1 MDGFVGRG
9 RELAQLDA
17 MLARVR
23 RGGRAG
29 RPGRALLM
37 RGRRRVGKS
46 RLVEEFVERADVP
59 HVFFTASAQPSVA
72 ADLALFVE
80 AVAASTL
87 PGAALF
93 AAQQP
98 RTWDA
103 ALTLLASALP
113 TDRPSVVVL
122 DEMPYLIATDPGFE
136 GTLQKVFDREL
147 SRRPVLLL
155 CIGSDLAM
163 MEALNAYG
171 RPFHQRATE
180 MVVPPLSPADVGGM
194 LDLPA
199 AEAFDAHLVSGGLPL
214 ILDEWPTGA
223 SLHDYLADAV
233 ADPTSALI
241 VSGERAL
248 AAEFPTASQAGLVL
262 RAIGSGE
269 RTFSLIA
276 RAAGDLPQASL
287 TRALR
292 LLVDKRVVE
301 VTVPLSTRPSR
312 ETRYAV
318 ADPYLRF
325 WLSFLGPYLPEIERG
340 RGDLTLARITSSWT
354 SWRGR
359 AIEPLVREAL
369 RRLPGGL
376 LPAGSDVVGGYWT
389 RTNDPEIDLVGADRG
404 PVAKR
409 ITFVGSIKWLEQ
421 RPFDAHDLGRLLM
434 HRAQL
439 PGADESV
446 PLVAVS
452 RSGVTTDGVRA
463 LAPEDLL
470 TAYRD

>member
-9 RELAQLDA
+9 RELTQLDA
-17 MLARVR
+17 MLGRVR

-46 RLVEEFVERADVP
+46 RLVEEFVERAAVP
-59 HVFFTASAQPSVA
+59 HVFFTASAQPTVA

-80 AVAASTL
+80 AAVGSSL
-87 PGAALF
+87 PGAHLF
-93 AAQQP
+93 HGQTPQ
-98 RTWDA
+98 TWDA
-103 ALTLLASALP
+103 ALTLLAAALP

-122 DEMPYLIATDPGFE
+122 DEMPYLIGTDPGFE

-147 SRRPVLLL
+147 SRRPVLLI
-155 CIGSDLAM
+155 CVGSDLAM
-163 MEALNAYG
+163 MEALNDYG

-180 MVVPPLSPADVGGM
+180 MVVPPLSPADVRSM
-194 LDLPA
+194 LDLSA
-199 AEAFDAHLVSGGLPL
+199 AEAFDAYLVSGGLPL
-214 ILDEWPTGA
+214 ILDEWPSGA
-223 SLHDYLADAV
+223 TLHDYLSGAV

-248 AAEFPTASQAGLVL
+248 AAEFPPQSQAGLVL

-276 RAAGDLPQASL
+276 RAAGDLPAVSL

-292 LLVDKRVVE
+292 LLAAKRMVE
-301 VTVPLSTRPSR
+301 VSLPLSTKPSR
-312 ETRYAV
+312 ETRYSV

-325 WLSFLGPYLPEIERG
+325 WLSFLGPYLPEVERG
-340 RGDLTLARITSSWT
+340 RGDVTLARITSAWT

-359 AIEPLVREAL
+359 AIEPVVREAL
-369 RRLPGGL
+369 RRLSPGR
-376 LPAGSDVVGGYWT
+376 LPDGTAEVGGYWT

-409 ITFVGSIKWLEQ
+409 ITFVGSIKWLEN
-421 RPFDAHDLGRLLM
+421 RPFDAHDLGRLLQ
-434 HRAQL
+434 HRSRL
-439 PGADESV
+439 PGGDDDVV
-446 PLVAVS
+446 PIAVS
-452 RSGVTTDGVRA
+452 RAGLATDGVQG
-463 LAPEDLL
+463 LSPEDLL
-470 TAYRD
+470 AGYPD